1 MSDDASLRAHLARIL
16 DWEDA
21 HAGFD
26 QAVAGLPAA
35 RRAVT

>member
-1 MSDDASLRAHLARIL
+1 MSDDQALRAHLARIL

-26 QAVAGLPAA
+26 HAVAAA
-35 RRAVT
+35 GACAG